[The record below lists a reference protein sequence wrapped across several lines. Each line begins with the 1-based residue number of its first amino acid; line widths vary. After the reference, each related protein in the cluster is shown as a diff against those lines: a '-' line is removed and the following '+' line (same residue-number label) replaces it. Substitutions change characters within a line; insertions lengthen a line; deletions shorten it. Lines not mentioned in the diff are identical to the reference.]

1 MIFCLVCNCTGS
13 ENMARTFL
21 RNNGVKDYMSIPV
34 IQGRE
39 EGMHY
44 LEQLPRVKEREM
56 LEDFLRRSTSYVVVV
71 GLNDTMFKWSEISK
85 GGAASEVEGEL
96 IVQRFA

>member
-1 MIFCLVCNCTGS
+1 MIFCLICNCTGS

-21 RNNGVKDYMSIPV
+21 KNNGVRDYMSVPV

-39 EGMHY
+39 EGMRY
-44 LEQLPRVKEREM
+44 LSRYPRLKEKEM

-71 GLNDTMFKWSEISK
+71 GFNGEMMKWSEVSR